1 MKTEKSLFRLGML
14 GLAVVMLAGC
24 SNVKQQLGVG
34 RHSPDE
40 FTVVKRAPLSLPP
53 EYNLRPPGEGE
64 KPAQTKPR
72 QQART
77 IILGASE
84 STVKA
89 EDGEE
94 ALLQK
99 AGFYDANPEIRK
111 VIDRENG
118 YVPLE
123 NQSVAEKLI
132 FWKNERPEPTTEV
145 VNAKAEAARLKQ
157 NREEGKPLN
166 EGDVPVIKRKQSTIQ
181 KLF

>member
-64 KPAQTKPR
+64 KPAQTKPQ

-84 STVKA
+84 TTVKA

-99 AGFYDANPEIRK
+99 AGYYNANPEIRK
-111 VIDRENG
+111 VIDQENG
-118 YVPLE
+118 YVSLTD
-123 NQSVAEKLI
+123 QSVAEKLI
-132 FWKNERPEPTTEV
+132 FWKEQRVEPDTEV
-145 VNAKAEAARLKQ
+145 VDAKAEAERLKQ

-166 EGDVPVIKRKQSTIQ
+166 AGDVPVIKRKQSTIQ